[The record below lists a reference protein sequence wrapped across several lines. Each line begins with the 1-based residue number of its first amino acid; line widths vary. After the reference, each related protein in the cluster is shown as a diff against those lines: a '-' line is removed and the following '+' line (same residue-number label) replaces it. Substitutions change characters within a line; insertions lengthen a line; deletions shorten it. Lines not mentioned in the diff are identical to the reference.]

1 MRDKICLCGRN
12 FMLNEMKGEFTNFL
26 LYFFQLELKYYN
38 ISDFLVNI
46 SYYALNLII
55 EIFY

>member
-1 MRDKICLCGRN
+1 
-12 FMLNEMKGEFTNFL
+12 MLNEMKGEFTNFF
-26 LYFFQLELKYYN
+26 YFFFQLELKYYN

-46 SYYALNLII
+46 SYYVLYLVI